1 MAQILRLVNGIPT
14 MIDILTGGVD
24 YDVEEQLGYTLP
36 ANTNYTLPS
45 SKTYNTGGF
54 ELQVFVDGI
63 GQMVGIDYQ
72 EVSSNQIKFP
82 SKTINAGQR
91 IRIRR

>member
-1 MAQILRLVNGIPT
+1 MVN
-14 MIDILTGGVD
+14 ILTGGVD
-24 YDVEEQLGYTLP
+24 YDVEEQLGSTLT

-45 SKTYNTGGF
+45 SKTYNTGGY

-63 GQMVGIDYQ
+63 GQMVGVDYQ
-72 EVSSNQIKFP
+72 EVSSTQIKFP
-82 SKTINAGQR
+82 NKTINSGQR